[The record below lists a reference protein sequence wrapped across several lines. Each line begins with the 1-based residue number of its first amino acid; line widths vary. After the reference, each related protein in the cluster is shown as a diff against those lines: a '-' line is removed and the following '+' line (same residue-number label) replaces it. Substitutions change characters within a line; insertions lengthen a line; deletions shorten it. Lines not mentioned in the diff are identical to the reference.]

1 MLLNTNEETAE
12 VGALYVRFMI
22 DTLWKD
28 RRVGSEKSG
37 RVLLYDRKDGMGSG
51 LRRISPLL
59 QILVEFVVGSTSS
72 SSMSENE
79 ETAKVE
85 KENSNLR
92 AVLIE
97 RVNSVSSTLSLA
109 SLGLFGSLLDL
120 NVPHVSKILISNYF
134 KSHQVSTSP
143 ITYFLDDGDDATNH
157 NLDAPLTLGVAATRF
172 LNLFEGTSW
181 PSASDKSLAA
191 YLYVVCVCVRED
203 SYSTPILKHNR
214 YDAQSRS
221 VAVQCLGTFGWIAV
235 EKTTTSNDGENDQKS
250 IEEGPFVESVF
261 DKLENFLNLTMEE
274 ALEVT
279 NVVSKLALCTDVD
292 IFCRFFACNDKK
304 NQRSL
309 ISILRHVWKDASER
323 KTRIKGFS
331 ERLREVRVE
340 LGILEQVDEEEKV
353 ILEEGKVVDWDV
365 ELRKFVVAYAVLIE
379 LLKEIAAILQATEWL
394 VNAERRQASWLKS
407 DETSS
412 SGIKSSGSRERLS
425 SDLRYD

>member
-59 QILVEFVVGSTSS
+59 QILVEFVVGSTSSS

-191 YLYVVCVCVRED
+191 YLYVVCVCVCSRR
-203 SYSTPILKHNR
+203 STPNTNTQTQQVRRTIPIGCCTMSR
-214 YDAQSRS
+214 YIRMDR
-221 VAVQCLGTFGWIAV
+221 C
-235 EKTTTSNDGENDQKS
+235 GEN
-250 IEEGPFVESVF
+250 
-261 DKLENFLNLTMEE
+261 NN
-274 ALEVT
+274 
-279 NVVSKLALCTDVD
+279 N
-292 IFCRFFACNDKK
+292 N
-304 NQRSL
+304 N
-309 ISILRHVWKDASER
+309 
-323 KTRIKGFS
+323 
-331 ERLREVRVE
+331 
-340 LGILEQVDEEEKV
+340 
-353 ILEEGKVVDWDV
+353 
-365 ELRKFVVAYAVLIE
+365 
-379 LLKEIAAILQATEWL
+379 
-394 VNAERRQASWLKS
+394 
-407 DETSS
+407 
-412 SGIKSSGSRERLS
+412 
-425 SDLRYD
+425 

>member
-51 LRRISPLL
+51 MRRISPLL
-59 QILVEFVVGSTSS
+59 QILVEFVVGSTTSS
-72 SSMSENE
+72 SLSENE

-143 ITYFLDDGDDATNH
+143 ITYFLDDGNDVTNH

-191 YLYVVCVCVRED
+191 YLYVSCVFEIVQF
-203 SYSTPILKHNR
+203 SQQHPILK
-214 YDAQSRS
+214 
-221 VAVQCLGTFGWIAV
+221 
-235 EKTTTSNDGENDQKS
+235 
-250 IEEGPFVESVF
+250 
-261 DKLENFLNLTMEE
+261 
-274 ALEVT
+274 
-279 NVVSKLALCTDVD
+279 
-292 IFCRFFACNDKK
+292 KK
-304 NQRSL
+304 NTTGTTHNPDRLLYNVSVHSDGSLWRKQQQQQLMMVRTSKVLRRVHLSRVCL
-309 ISILRHVWKDASER
+309 ISWR
-323 KTRIKGFS
+323 TF
-331 ERLREVRVE
+331 
-340 LGILEQVDEEEKV
+340 
-353 ILEEGKVVDWDV
+353 
-365 ELRKFVVAYAVLIE
+365 
-379 LLKEIAAILQATEWL
+379 
-394 VNAERRQASWLKS
+394 
-407 DETSS
+407 
-412 SGIKSSGSRERLS
+412 
-425 SDLRYD
+425 